1 MQTVEGKT
9 ARSGSARAGG
19 GRGRLRQPRLAN
31 LVADQLRDRIL
42 SGDLGDGALLP
53 KQEELLEEFGV
64 SQPPI
69 REALRILET
78 EGLVTVL
85 RGNTGGAV
93 VRAPQ
98 PSKVAYMIGLVLQ
111 ADQVG
116 VEDVAVALRHLEP
129 VCAALAA
136 RRPDRAETVV
146 AVLARRVARSRSVLD
161 DADRYVH
168 QARVFHEELVAGCGN
183 DTMILLVGALESL
196 WSAHVDTL
204 ARQPAQLG
212 AFDDRAARARSL
224 DDHGALLEAIEAGD
238 AARAEELA
246 RDHFG
251 APERHEFVAAGTTV
265 RGTLLRDT

>member
-1 MQTVEGKT
+1 VQSGTGKQ
-9 ARSGSARAGG
+9 GDGRAGSG
-19 GRGRLRQPRLAN
+19 GRARLRQPRLAD
-31 LVADQLRDRIL
+31 LVADRLRERIL
-42 SGDLGDGALLP
+42 SDELGDGALLP

-64 SQPPI
+64 SLPPI

-78 EGLVTVL
+78 EGLLTVR

-98 PSKVAYMIGLVLQ
+98 ARKVAYMIGLVLQ
-111 ADQVG
+111 AGQVG
-116 VEDVAVALRHLEP
+116 VEDVAVALRSLEP

-136 RRPDRAETVV
+136 GRPDRHSSVV
-146 AVLARRVARSRSVLD
+146 ATLTARLARSRRVLD
-161 DADRYVH
+161 DADEYVH

-183 DTMILLVGALESL
+183 ETMILLVGALESL

-212 AFDDRAARARSL
+212 AFEARAARVRSVEE
-224 DDHGALLEAIEAGD
+224 HAALLGAVDAGD
-238 AARAEELA
+238 AALAETLA
-246 RDHFG
+246 REHFG

-265 RGTLLRDT
+265 RGTLLRDG